1 MKKRDDEEN
10 DDKRMKMMKKNRLD
24 DVGSVEKG
32 KKDKNDKDASFNPHI
47 INIMLVESVVYSLH
61 FSEMFFSRYSGF
73 PLTSKTNISKF
84 QFDQEQ

>member
-1 MKKRDDEEN
+1 MKRRDDEEN
-10 DDKRMKMMKKNRLD
+10 DERKIKMMKKNRLD

-32 KKDKNDKDASFNPHI
+32 KKDKNDKNAPFNPDI
-47 INIMLVESVVYSLH
+47 INICGLSLLLILSIILRR
-61 FSEMFFSRYSGF
+61 FSPGNSGF